1 MNKQIGKLAE
11 HTAAVKALAW
21 SPHKSSLLATGGGS
35 TDKTIKLWDTNEMI
49 CTKTIETGS
58 QVCNMLFSSTTDE
71 LVSTHGYS
79 LNSIVVWKTKTMEKL
94 TTLNGH
100 TYRVLYLARS
110 PDEECILTGSGDQ
123 TLRFWKLFPSEKN
136 QYDHSGKLEMK
147 NFMIR

>member
-1 MNKQIGKLAE
+1 
-11 HTAAVKALAW
+11 
-21 SPHKSSLLATGGGS
+21 
-35 TDKTIKLWDTNEMI
+35 
-49 CTKTIETGS
+49 
-58 QVCNMLFSSTTDE
+58 MLFSSTTDE

-147 NFMIR
+147 NFMIRWGIDQRNIKLFRLLILIFIFLLSNTINKIFIFVLIESRFILNGTQNSK